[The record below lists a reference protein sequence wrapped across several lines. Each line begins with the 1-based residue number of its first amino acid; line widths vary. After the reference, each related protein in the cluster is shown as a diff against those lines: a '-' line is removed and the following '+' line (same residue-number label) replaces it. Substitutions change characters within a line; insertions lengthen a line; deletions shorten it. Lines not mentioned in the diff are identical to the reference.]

1 MNACTLWLNRCEI
14 HQAQKGRHNM
24 FSFINGNE
32 ENNFIDVGRMLFPR
46 EYGGKRGGG
55 EGRVKGEEEEEE
67 EEEEK
72 EEEEG
77 RV

>member
-1 MNACTLWLNRCEI
+1 
-14 HQAQKGRHNM
+14 
-24 FSFINGNE
+24 
-32 ENNFIDVGRMLFPR
+32 MLFPR
-46 EYGGKRGGG
+46 DYGGKRGGG
-55 EGRVKGEEEEEE
+55 EGSVRGVEEEEE

>member
-1 MNACTLWLNRCEI
+1 
-14 HQAQKGRHNM
+14 M